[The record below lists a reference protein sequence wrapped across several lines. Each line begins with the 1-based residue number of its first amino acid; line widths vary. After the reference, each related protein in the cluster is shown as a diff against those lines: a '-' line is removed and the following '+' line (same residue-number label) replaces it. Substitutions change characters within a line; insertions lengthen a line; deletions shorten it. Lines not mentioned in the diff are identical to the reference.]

1 MHVSSFLIASFNT
14 FAVLAYPLT
23 IGNAAVSP
31 DQVSQPIVSLGY
43 ATAYN
48 WQNDFVS
55 HFTIHPSCNATER
68 HELSEA
74 LRQAVE
80 MAEHAKNHILVHGN
94 KSEIFQ
100 KYFGKS
106 PTATPMGW
114 FDKIASGN
122 RAGIIFRCD
131 DPDRNCE
138 TQDAWAGH
146 WRGKNATAETVIC
159 PLSYRTRLPLT
170 ALCARG
176 FNVATGRPA
185 DFWAPDLMH
194 RLYHVPLIG
203 EEIVD
208 HHADGYHGVQELAA
222 GSKYTLAGHN
232 SATLTYFATEA
243 YAYDIAVPGEGC
255 VGKASDEK
263 GADSHSVPAAT
274 AATASTASTA
284 PTVNP
289 TRIIPAETSSTAAAP
304 TGTECHT
311 HDDGTLHCV

>member
-1 MHVSSFLIASFNT
+1 MLIN
-14 FAVLAYPLT
+14 
-23 IGNAAVSP
+23 
-31 DQVSQPIVSLGY
+31 SL
-43 ATAYN
+43 
-48 WQNDFVS
+48 V
-55 HFTIHPSCNATER
+55 
-68 HELSEA
+68 
-74 LRQAVE
+74 
-80 MAEHAKNHILVHGN
+80 LVHGN
-94 KSEIFQ
+94 KSEIFR
-100 KYFGKS
+100 KYFGKG

-114 FDKIASGN
+114 FDKIASSN
-122 RAGIIFRCD
+122 RAGIVFRCD

-138 TQDAWAGH
+138 TQDSWAGH
-146 WRGKNATAETVIC
+146 WRGENATAETVIC
-159 PLSYRTRLPLT
+159 PLSYQTRLPLT

-222 GSKYTLAGHN
+222 GSNYTLAGHN

-263 GADSHSVPAAT
+263 EEDLHSAP
-274 AATASTASTA
+274 AATAST
-284 PTVNP
+284 VNP
-289 TRIIPAETSSTAAAP
+289 TRTIPAETSPAATAPA
-304 TGTECHT
+304 GTECHT

>member
-1 MHVSSFLIASFNT
+1 MHVLSFLIVSINT
-14 FAVLAYPLT
+14 FGALAYPLT
-23 IGNAAVSP
+23 TANAAVFP
-31 DQVSQPIVSLGY
+31 DPVSELVVSSGQ
-43 ATAYN
+43 APKYN
-48 WQNDFVS
+48 WQGDYVS

-68 HELSEA
+68 HELSEG
-74 LRQAVE
+74 LRQAIE

-100 KYFGKS
+100 KYFGKG

-131 DPDRNCE
+131 DPDQNCE

-146 WRGKNATAETVIC
+146 WRGENATAETVIC
-159 PLSYRTRLPLT
+159 PLSYQTRLPLT

-176 FNVATGRPA
+176 FNVAAGRPA

-222 GSKYTLAGHN
+222 GSNYTLAGHN
-232 SATLTYFATEA
+232 SATLTFFATEA
-243 YAYDIAVPGEGC
+243 YAYDIAVAGEGC

-263 GADSHSVPAAT
+263 EVDSHSAPAAT
-274 AATASTASTA
+274 ESTTSTVST

-289 TRIIPAETSSTAAAP
+289 TRIIPAETSPTAAAP
-304 TGTECHT
+304 AGTECHT

>member
-1 MHVSSFLIASFNT
+1 MHVLSFLVVSIIT
-14 FAVLAYPLT
+14 FGALAYPLAAG
-23 IGNAAVSP
+23 IAAVSP
-31 DQVSQPIVSLGY
+31 DPVSELVVSSSH
-43 ATAYN
+43 APAYN
-48 WQNDFVS
+48 WKSGYIS

-68 HELSEA
+68 HELSEG

-80 MAEHAKNHILVHGN
+80 MAEHAKNHSYSSVLVQGN

-100 KYFGKS
+100 KYFGKG

-138 TQDAWAGH
+138 TQDGWAGH
-146 WRGKNATAETVIC
+146 WRGENATSETVIC
-159 PLSYRTRLPLT
+159 PLSYQTRLPLA

-222 GSKYTLAGHN
+222 GSNYTLAGHN

-255 VGKASDEK
+255 VGKASVEK
-263 GADSHSVPAAT
+263 EEDSHSAPAA
-274 AATASTASTA
+274 TASTA

-289 TRIIPAETSSTAAAP
+289 TRIIPAETGPAATSLA
-304 TGTECHT
+304 GTECHT

>member
-1 MHVSSFLIASFNT
+1 MHVSSFLIVSINAFG
-14 FAVLAYPLT
+14 ALAYPLT
-23 IGNAAVSP
+23 TTTSAAPVSELV
-31 DQVSQPIVSLGY
+31 VSSSDAQ
-43 ATAYN
+43 AYN
-48 WQNDFVS
+48 WQSGYVS

-68 HELSEA
+68 HELSEG

-100 KYFGKS
+100 KYFGKG
-106 PTATPMGW
+106 PTSTPMGW

-122 RAGIIFRCD
+122 RAGVIFRCD

-146 WRGKNATAETVIC
+146 WRGENATAETAIC
-159 PLSYRTRLPLT
+159 PLSYQTRLPLT

-176 FNVATGRPA
+176 FDVATGRPA
-185 DFWAPDLMH
+185 NFWAADLMH

-203 EEIVD
+203 EGIVD
-208 HHADGYHGVQELAA
+208 HHADGYHGIQELAA
-222 GSKYTLAGHN
+222 GTNYTLAGHN

-255 VGKASDEK
+255 AGKASVEEEE
-263 GADSHSVPAAT
+263 DSHSAPTVTVSAV
-274 AATASTASTA
+274 

-289 TRIIPAETSSTAAAP
+289 TRVIPAESTTPAASPAASTA
-304 TGTECHT
+304 GTECHT
-311 HDDGTLHCV
+311 HADGTLHCV

>member
-1 MHVSSFLIASFNT
+1 MHVLSFLIVSINT
-14 FAVLAYPLT
+14 FGALAYPLT
-23 IGNAAVSP
+23 TANAAVSP
-31 DQVSQPIVSLGY
+31 DPVPELVISSGQALE
-43 ATAYN
+43 YN
-48 WQNDFVS
+48 WQGDYVS

-68 HELSEA
+68 HELSEG
-74 LRQAVE
+74 LRQAIE

-100 KYFGKS
+100 KYFGKG

-114 FDKIASGN
+114 FDKVASGN
-122 RAGIIFRCD
+122 RAGIVFRCD
-131 DPDRNCE
+131 DPDKNCE

-159 PLSYRTRLPLT
+159 PLSYQTLLHLT

-185 DFWAPDLMH
+185 DFWASDLMH

-203 EEIVD
+203 EEIVG

-222 GSKYTLAGHN
+222 GSNYTLAGHN
-232 SATLTYFATEA
+232 SATLIYFATEA
-243 YAYDIAVPGEGC
+243 YAYDIAVAGEGC

-263 GADSHSVPAAT
+263 EADSQSAPVAT
-274 AATASTASTA
+274 ESTTSTASK

-289 TRIIPAETSSTAAAP
+289 TRIIPAETSPTAAAP
-304 TGTECHT
+304 AGTECHT

>member
-1 MHVSSFLIASFNT
+1 MHFSSFLIVSINT
-14 FAVLAYPLT
+14 FGALAYPLGT
-23 IGNAAVSP
+23 TNAAVSP
-31 DQVSQPIVSLGY
+31 APVSEV
-43 ATAYN
+43 
-48 WQNDFVS
+48 FVS
-55 HFTIHPSCNATER
+55 SIHAPEYDWQSSYVSRFTIHSSCNATER
-68 HELSEA
+68 HELSEG

-80 MAEHAKNHILVHGN
+80 MAEHVKSHILVHGS

-100 KYFGKS
+100 KYFGKG

-122 RAGIIFRCD
+122 RAGIVFRCD

-146 WRGKNATAETVIC
+146 WRGENATAETVIC
-159 PLSYRTRLPLT
+159 PLSYQTRLPLT

-176 FNVATGRPA
+176 FDIATGRPA
-185 DFWAPDLMH
+185 NFWAPDLMH

-208 HHADGYHGVQELAA
+208 HHADGYLGVQELAA
-222 GSKYTLAGHN
+222 GSNYTLSGHN
-232 SATLTYFATEA
+232 SSTLTYFATEA

-255 VGKASDEK
+255 LGKASAEK
-263 GADSHSVPAAT
+263 EEDSHGTPTATVSV
-274 AATASTASTA
+274 ASAS
-284 PTVNP
+284 PTLNP
-289 TRIIPAETSSTAAAP
+289 TRIISAESSPTAPSPA
-304 TGTECHT
+304 GTECHT